1 MLSPGKTK
9 LEYETSTSVSVGEAW
24 LGNPEMAAEGGL
36 HGLRVALLPH
46 HKFPRRCDETS
57 AATAVV
63 LHCYTEKT
71 GEAKE
76 VLLKQQGAWR
86 LSDGWENSILKG
98 MKAAWLAEAEAMRM
112 RRAGGGE

>member
-98 MKAAWLAEAEAMRM
+98 MKALRF
-112 RRAGGGE
+112 